1 MLNTLPQHEIEAASI
16 GFGISIYVL
25 QFRFWNLSTEKYR
38 GNKWFQAKQ
47 IKAKTM
53 KLTAPHVSSM
63 ESGDYVA
70 DIRGEKYNDFLN
82 IIYSLWLHRSST
94 TSNLK
99 KITILSNNM

>member
-1 MLNTLPQHEIEAASI
+1 
-16 GFGISIYVL
+16 
-25 QFRFWNLSTEKYR
+25 
-38 GNKWFQAKQ
+38 
-47 IKAKTM
+47 M

-99 KITILSNNM
+99 KKTQSFPTICKTFSMTALVDHESSVAHKKAAALHSLL